1 MKIYHISGYAPA
13 VEAAK
18 KKHLKPRTLHDQ
30 VRRHAATALTVDKL
44 KYFPDGSP
52 VQMNLPEGA
61 SIYNLQWVGRCA
73 RQNKIVPGR
82 IYEQIIL
89 GNIPGITIGGKVFVI
104 PTDPD
109 TVAFLK
115 DAKIR

>member
-1 MKIYHISGYAPA
+1 MKIFNLTGYAPA

-18 KKHLKPRTLHDQ
+18 KHRVKPRTLYDRM
-30 VRRHAATALTVDKL
+30 RRNAFTMLTIDRMKF
-44 KYFPDGSP
+44 FPDGNP
-52 VQMNLPEGA
+52 LQMNLAQGVGT
-61 SIYNLQWVGRCA
+61 NHLQWVGRCA
-73 RQNKIVPGR
+73 RKNKIVPGR

-89 GNIPGITIGGKVFVI
+89 GNIPGVTLGGKVFVI

-115 DAKIR
+115 DAKLR